1 MLCRLLHRGA
11 CFAFLTGLVACASS
25 DASAPPCAV
34 TSVSVPVLPAPLR
47 VGGTAALVAVVAVVA
62 VVNSQRCS
70 TAQLAVRWTSSA
82 PLVASVSASGVVTAQ
97 APGRATI
104 RAVAGGAAADIDVVV
119 ESPVATVEVQPTSTI
134 VVQGATVQ
142 LTATTRDAQ
151 GNVLVGREVTWQSQ
165 SPASATVSPDGL
177 VTGVAPAPAVAIVA
191 VSEGRSG
198 TTVVSVVP
206 PPRLVL
212 DSTQV
217 AFAAV
222 AGSSSPATRSIPIRN
237 GGGGELAGLTLGSV
251 RYDAGAG
258 GWLQPSLSSASA
270 TPTAA
275 LLLRV
280 TTSALPAGHYSAT
293 ISVSAAA
300 EDSPQNV
307 TVTLDVRAA
316 PVGSVV
322 VTPGT
327 LLLALG
333 VKQQMTATIRDA
345 DGGILTGRPIR
356 WSSTNPT
363 VAAIDSVTGLLTAAT
378 IGVATVRA
386 TVDGVTGAGFVHTG
400 SPTAVDGS
408 WRGQAGSGRTFAM
421 TIVLGRVTSVVI
433 GVGSPLGS
441 PCALSYSASP
451 LTLISNNA
459 FSFSTSGASST
470 ATVAGTLLSSASAQG
485 TYGTIVFDRYLCPPN
500 LLVSGSV
507 PGGNWTAG
515 KQ

>member
-1 MLCRLLHRGA
+1 MIDSLRRLLHRGA

-34 TSVSVPVLPAPLR
+34 TSISVSVLPAPLR
-47 VGGTAALVAVVAVVA
+47 VGGTATLAA

-70 TAQLAVRWTSSA
+70 TAQLVVRWISSA
-82 PLVASVSASGVVTAQ
+82 PLVVSVSPSGVLSAE

-104 RAVAGGAAADIDVVV
+104 RATAGGASADVDVVV
-119 ESPVATVEVQPTSTI
+119 ESPVATVEVLPASTI

-151 GNVLVGREVTWQSQ
+151 GNVLVGREMAWQSQ
-165 SPASATVSPDGL
+165 SPASATVSPAGL
-177 VTGVAPAPAVAIVA
+177 VTGVAPDPAVAIVA

-198 TTVVSVVP
+198 TTVVRVVP

-222 AGSSSPATRSIPIRN
+222 AGSPSPAARSIPIRN
-237 GGGGELAGLTLGSV
+237 GGGGELRGLALGPV
-251 RYDAGAG
+251 RHDAGAG

-275 LLLRV
+275 LLMRV

-300 EDSPQNV
+300 EDSPQDV

-322 VTPGT
+322 VSPGT

-345 DGGILTGRPIR
+345 DGAILTGRRIR

-363 VAAIDSVTGLLTAAT
+363 VAAIDSVTGLLTAAS
-378 IGVATVRA
+378 IGVATLRA
-386 TVDGVTGAGFVHTG
+386 SVDGATGVGFVYTG
-400 SPTAVDGS
+400 SPSAGDGS

-421 TIVLGRVTSVVI
+421 TIALGRVTSLVI

-451 LTLISNNA
+451 LTLIGHNA
-459 FSFSTSGASST
+459 FSFVTSGSSSN

-485 TYGTIVFDRYLCPPN
+485 TYGTISFDRYLCPPN

-507 PGGNWTAG
+507 PGGSWTAA